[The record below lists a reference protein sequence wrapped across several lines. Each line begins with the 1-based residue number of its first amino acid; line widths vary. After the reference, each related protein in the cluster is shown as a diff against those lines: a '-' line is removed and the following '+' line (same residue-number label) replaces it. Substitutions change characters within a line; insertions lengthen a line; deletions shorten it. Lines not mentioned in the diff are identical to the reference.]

1 MGRMSTPG
9 HGAEGPIANV
19 TGLVLAGGQ
28 GRRMGGADKGLVP
41 LAGRPMVEHV
51 IEALRP
57 QVGQILLSANRNHE
71 LYARYG
77 YRVIA
82 DDLGDH
88 QGPLAGVATA
98 LRQCSSEFMV
108 VVPCDAP
115 LLPPDLVARLVAA
128 CDARDAD
135 AAVVSDGERLQPVF
149 LLLRSRVAPA
159 LEAYLADGG
168 RRVDGWL
175 GQIRTAEADFSDAPG
190 AFVNVNDPDER
201 QAVEAQMLSTC
212 SAG

>member
-1 MGRMSTPG
+1 
-9 HGAEGPIANV
+9 
-19 TGLVLAGGQ
+19 
-28 GRRMGGADKGLVP
+28 MGGTDKGLVP

-57 QVGQILLSANRNHE
+57 QVGTVLLSANRNHE

-77 YRVIA
+77 CPVIA
-82 DDLGDH
+82 DALGDY

-98 LRQCSSEFMV
+98 LRQCTSEFMV
-108 VVPCDAP
+108 TVPCDAP

-128 CDARDAD
+128 CDALGAD
-135 AAVVSDGERLQPVF
+135 AAVVSDGERPQPVF

-159 LEAYLADGG
+159 LEAYLAGGG
-168 RRVDGWL
+168 RRADAWL
-175 GQIRTAEADFSDAPG
+175 REVRTAVADFSDAPG

-201 QAVEAQMLSTC
+201 QAVEAQMLSTR